1 MGGILTMR
9 MDKDL
14 KLILAHPEWYTT
26 KKGVGYIPTEEAPKE
41 AVEAMERVNENQRRD
56 PEYYF

>member
-1 MGGILTMR
+1 MR

-26 KKGVGYIPTEEAPKE
+26 KKGVGYIPTKEAPKE
-41 AVEAMERVNENQRRD
+41 AVEAMERVNENQRKD